1 MTKTMVFW
9 ICGGERFS
17 GVLAT
22 HITHLFITT
31 VSSTISPILAFSRFI
46 VFFPPKAARGKN
58 AQSRA
63 WLARHHKRTRNNS
76 LHYFSS

>member
-1 MTKTMVFW
+1 MTKSMVFW

-22 HITHLFITT
+22 QHPPFRYHCIIDHQPNTCF
-31 VSSTISPILAFSRFI
+31 FSFHF
-46 VFFPPKAARGKN
+46 FFPPRTARGKN

-63 WLARHHKRTRNNS
+63 WLARHHKRTKNNS